1 MEIEMSSLRTRDVYA
16 WLTSVIVPRPIA
28 WVSTRSSRGIEN
40 LAPYSYFSG
49 LASSPPLVTLG
60 IANLRDGKE
69 KDTLRNARE
78 SGFLCVNI
86 VEEPFVEQMNRTSG
100 DFPSDVSEFHETG
113 LTSTA
118 CTAIPCVR
126 VAESRVAMECR
137 LVDVHPYGNGPGV
150 NLVVAE
156 VIHLHVADE
165 LIEDGTIADDRLR
178 PVARL
183 GGTAYAGIGNAF
195 HLPRPKV

>member
-1 MEIEMSSLRTRDVYA
+1 MEVDMSSLRTRDVYA

-28 WVSTRSSRGIEN
+28 WVSTLNGEGQPN

-60 IANLRDGKE
+60 IANLRDGSP
-69 KDTLRNARE
+69 KDTLRNAQE
-78 SGFLCVNI
+78 SGVLCINV
-86 VEEPFVEQMNRTSG
+86 VEESLVEQMNQTSG
-100 DFPSDVSEFHETG
+100 AYPPEVNEFQETG
-113 LTSTA
+113 LTSLA
-118 CTAIPCVR
+118 CTKIDCVR
-126 VAESRVAMECR
+126 VKGSRVSMECR

-156 VIHLHVADE
+156 VVFLHVDDE
-165 LIEDGTIADDRLR
+165 VLEEGMVADDRLR

-183 GGTAYAGIGNAF
+183 GGTAYASVGKTF

>member
-1 MEIEMSSLRTRDVYA
+1 MEVEMSSLRTRDVYE

-28 WVSTRSSRGIEN
+28 WVSTLNAGGLPN

-60 IANLRDGKE
+60 IANLRDGSA
-69 KDTLRNARE
+69 KDTLRNAQE
-78 SGFLCVNI
+78 SGVLCINL
-86 VEEPFVEQMNRTSG
+86 VEENLVEQMNQSSG
-100 DFPSDVSEFHETG
+100 AYPPEVNEFQETG
-113 LTSTA
+113 LTSSP
-118 CTAIPCVR
+118 CSKIECVR
-126 VAESRVAMECR
+126 VKESRVAMECR

-156 VIHLHVADE
+156 VVYMHVADE
-165 LIEDGTIADDRLR
+165 VLEAGMVADDRLR

-183 GGTAYAGIGNAF
+183 GGTAYASLATTY